1 MKRYSMT
8 DRLPDYNLEPPDE
21 DDRPFEMLT
30 RIEQI
35 ERLGQEFTWQELAEM
50 YLDLLENKK

>member
-1 MKRYSMT
+1 MRYDLNS
-8 DRLPDYNLEPPDE
+8 RLPDYRLDPPDE

-50 YLDLLENKK
+50 YLDAMEGKK

>member
-1 MKRYSMT
+1 MT
-8 DRLPDYNLEPPDE
+8 FNLNSRLPDYRLDPPDE

-50 YLDLLENKK
+50 YLDALEGKK

>member
-1 MKRYSMT
+1 MRYDLNS
-8 DRLPDYNLEPPDE
+8 RLPDYNLEPPDE

-50 YLDLLENKK
+50 YLDAMEGKK